1 MAQLV
6 NIDGKIYP
14 PEEAKIPVFDHG
26 FLYGDNVYEAVR
38 THRGKLFLLDQHIE
52 RLQNSA
58 RMLHLPLP
66 LSVEKIKAEIVR
78 TVEAAANPETYVR
91 LIITRGVGRI
101 GLDIDL
107 SSKPSYIMI
116 VVPLEPPPPSYYKDG
131 VKIALVD
138 IRRNDRLSLNPGM
151 KTGNLLNN
159 VLGYMETKKENAY
172 EGIFCN
178 IAGYVTEGTVSNV
191 FIVKN
196 GQVITPPPDA
206 GLLLGVTR
214 GLTLELAAENKIPLE
229 QRNFYPTEMLE
240 ADECFIT
247 STTKAILPVREVSN
261 RKFSPAPGPITKKLM
276 DAYHQFA
283 EGD

>member
-1 MAQLV
+1 MKQLV
-6 NIDGKIYP
+6 NIDGTVYP
-14 PEEAKIPVFDHG
+14 AEEAKISIFDHG
-26 FLYGDNVYEAVR
+26 FLYGDNIYEAVR
-38 THRGKLFLLDQHIE
+38 THRGKLFLVDRHME

-66 LSVEKIKAEIVR
+66 LPAEKIKAEIVR
-78 TVEAAANPETYVR
+78 TVEAAANPESYVR
-91 LIITRGVGRI
+91 LIVTRGVGRI

-107 SSKPSYIMI
+107 SSKPSYIII
-116 VVPLEPPPPSYYKDG
+116 VIPLEPPPPSYYKDG

-138 IRRNDRLSLNPGM
+138 VRRNDRLSLNPGM

-196 GQVITPPPDA
+196 GRLITPPPEA

-214 GLTLELAAENKIPLE
+214 GLTLELAAENGIPAE
-229 QRNFYPTEMLE
+229 QRIFFPAEMLQ

-247 STTKAILPVREVSN
+247 STTKAILPVKQLGERN
-261 RKFSPAPGPITKKLM
+261 FSPVPGPITQKLM
-276 DAYHQFA
+276 DAYHHFA
-283 EGD
+283 EED